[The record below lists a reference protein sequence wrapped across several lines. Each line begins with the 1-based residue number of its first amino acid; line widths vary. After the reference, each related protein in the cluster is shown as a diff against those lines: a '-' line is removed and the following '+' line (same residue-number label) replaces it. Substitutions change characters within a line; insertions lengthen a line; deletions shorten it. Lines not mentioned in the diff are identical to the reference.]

1 MMKTLLK
8 CELDCLLNT
17 IQNKMYHLLA
27 MLLAFFAP
35 IKGILITVGLLI
47 LIDTAFGVWKA
58 KRLGEKLTSRGF
70 SKIISKLLLYE
81 MTVIMFYLIDTFMLG
96 DILKGFFSIE
106 NLLTKAVGLILASVE
121 VFSIDENW
129 RAVKKYGLW
138 DAAKK
143 LVARSKEVKKELKD
157 FDIDDFTRN

>member
-1 MMKTLLK
+1 
-8 CELDCLLNT
+8 
-17 IQNKMYHLLA
+17 

-121 VFSIDENW
+121 VFSIDESW

-143 LVARSKEVKKELKD
+143 LLARSKEAKAELKD
-157 FDIDDFTRN
+157 FDLDNFTK